1 MKVEKVNLNISSAQ
15 YQAQKPVYRISSQ
28 PDQTSFKGNISQS
41 VIEKEINALN
51 TPMLRGINKL
61 KSNIG
66 ELQDICINALGTGL
80 LAPIFIKYN
89 PLSKTDEDTRT
100 YSAWRQP
107 VSAVLAVATQGTI
120 TIPFVKCINSMAN
133 TGWFDEE
140 CNMTP
145 FKDKNYVEKMMKKLH
160 PEMTK
165 KQLTDKV
172 NEFIENQDKELING
186 IKKEN
191 TVFYNFRNVPDPKKM
206 DENKYKDLLR
216 KTVDDMIKDEKEQ
229 LERCDKTKLPKR
241 VERSEFY
248 RTHYDESKSLLE
260 EMSEKINNTEKVSD
274 IKSYLKNKYKAL
286 KANKA
291 NKHLLDIIS
300 ETKDLANAGKS
311 DMAEKVNKMLG
322 HVEKYKGFTSR
333 EAVAEEVQKS
343 IASRV
348 TEHKDTIKF
357 LEDVQKAITDG
368 KTASEIE
375 TMFTQKVKQLKE
387 AGKEF
392 RLADKVFS
400 EEVASKLKTITKKHI
415 EGVKRIST
423 LVVALAMLPITCSL
437 LNWIYPRFMDAV
449 FPNLSNKKHGNE
461 AKELVE
467 KATKNSEVK

>member
-1 MKVEKVNLNISSAQ
+1 M
-15 YQAQKPVYRISSQ
+15 
-28 PDQTSFKGNISQS
+28 
-41 VIEKEINALN
+41 
-51 TPMLRGINKL
+51 
-61 KSNIG
+61 
-66 ELQDICINALGTGL
+66 
-80 LAPIFIKYN
+80 
-89 PLSKTDEDTRT
+89 
-100 YSAWRQP
+100 
-107 VSAVLAVATQGTI
+107 
-120 TIPFVKCINSMAN
+120 
-133 TGWFDEE
+133 
-140 CNMTP
+140 
-145 FKDKNYVEKMMKKLH
+145 
-160 PEMTK
+160 
-165 KQLTDKV
+165 
-172 NEFIENQDKELING
+172 
-186 IKKEN
+186 
-191 TVFYNFRNVPDPKKM
+191 
-206 DENKYKDLLR
+206 
-216 KTVDDMIKDEKEQ
+216 
-229 LERCDKTKLPKR
+229 
-241 VERSEFY
+241 
-248 RTHYDESKSLLE
+248 
-260 EMSEKINNTEKVSD
+260 
-274 IKSYLKNKYKAL
+274 

-333 EAVAEEVQKS
+333 EAVAAEVQKS